1 MSETS
6 EIPKRT
12 VDVAVV
18 GCGAAGLMAAIQ
30 AGRTAGAGA
39 LDIVALDS
47 QPRLGRKILIAGGG
61 RCNVTNRVVKPR
73 DFAGAPHAQ
82 IRRVLS
88 RFTVAQTRE
97 FFGELGVDFVVEEDT
112 GKYFPSTQKART
124 VLDALLRAA
133 DEAGVT
139 IVHPFR
145 VERIVRLDEAAP
157 GTSHGFRLEGPH
169 GALHA
174 RRLVLSTGGKS
185 VPATGS
191 DGHGYTLACSLGHE
205 LTPHLL
211 PALVPLLLPE
221 AHPLLALRGISLPV
235 ALVVRTTSGKQLA
248 RAEGP
253 MLLTHLGL
261 SGPSALDISRHLL
274 VGRETD
280 PSLALHIHWLP
291 DCERASLDRWLQPAA
306 GVRVE
311 ARLSERFPKR
321 LAATLACMAGV
332 APDAS
337 LAGLTRGERQALVG
351 VLDGGRVPIVGDRGF
366 AVAEVT
372 AGGIPLDHV
381 SLKTLE
387 SRRCPGLFFC
397 GEILDVDGRIG
408 GFNFQW
414 AWASGTT
421 VGQALAAADRQ

>member
-1 MSETS
+1 MSESS

-30 AGRTAGAGA
+30 AGRAAGAGA

-73 DFAGAPHAQ
+73 DFAGAPHGQ
-82 IRRVLS
+82 IRRVLT
-88 RFTVAQTRE
+88 RFTVAQTCA
-97 FFGELGVDFVVEEDT
+97 FFAELGVEFVVEQDT

-124 VLDALLRAA
+124 VLEALLKAA
-133 DEAGVT
+133 DQAGVT

-145 VERIVRLDEAAP
+145 IEQVERGDESSD
-157 GTSHGFRLEGPH
+157 GTPPPFLLRGPQ
-169 GALHA
+169 GVLRA

-191 DGHGYTLACSLGHE
+191 DGHGYALACGLGHE

-211 PALVPLLLPE
+211 PSLVPLLLPQE
-221 AHPLLALRGISLPV
+221 HPLLALRGISLPA
-235 ALVVRTTSGKQLA
+235 ALVVRTPGGKQLA
-248 RAEGP
+248 RADGP
-253 MLLTHLGL
+253 LLLTHLGL

-274 VGRETD
+274 VGRATD
-280 PSLALHIHWLP
+280 PALTLHIHWLP
-291 DCERASLDRWLQPAA
+291 EEDRAALDRWLQPTA
-306 GVRVE
+306 GARVE
-311 ARLSERFPKR
+311 ARLAERFPKR
-321 LAATLACMAGV
+321 LAAALARLAGV
-332 APDAS
+332 APDAP
-337 LAGLTRGERQALVG
+337 LAALSRQERQALVA
-351 VLDGGRVPIVGDRGF
+351 VLDGGAVPIIGDRGF

-372 AGGIPLDHV
+372 AGGIPLDQV

-387 SRRCPGLFFC
+387 SRRCPGLYFC

-421 VGQALAAADRQ
+421 VGQALAVADRQ